1 MSVLEYL
8 DNSTKNVIKLIVEKY
23 LNDINK
29 YKDNSKEQATGIGIE
44 LYEILSNTCNC
55 ELIKDRD
62 SFVIR
67 FKHEDLESSDKDL
80 ESSDKKEHTA
90 YHGNNGFI
98 IQTRVLQII
107 NFLQKLSI
115 EGLIMFAEPDLMDKY
130 PQFKGIAFEETGT
143 MIYPI
148 HNKSLNSFIK
158 QIYYS
163 HIFPTETLIS
173 FKNKGFITVE
183 NERFKSSKSTSYIA
197 IFVAVLIAVLSPQ
210 LMTQCSHTTIEQKQI
225 DSIINVI
232 KQVDKE

>member
-55 ELIKDRD
+55 ELLKDRD

-115 EGLIMFAEPDLMDKY
+115 EGLIMFAEPDLMDK
-130 PQFKGIAFEETGT
+130 
-143 MIYPI
+143 
-148 HNKSLNSFIK
+148 
-158 QIYYS
+158 
-163 HIFPTETLIS
+163 
-173 FKNKGFITVE
+173 
-183 NERFKSSKSTSYIA
+183 
-197 IFVAVLIAVLSPQ
+197 
-210 LMTQCSHTTIEQKQI
+210 
-225 DSIINVI
+225 
-232 KQVDKE
+232 